1 MEMLWLAPGG
11 RTPPQINAYVY
22 HTVSQDHEMEAGRN
36 SSHLRISDDFFL
48 IFSCFFMFFSL
59 FYVNNAFFLTRTGL
73 NDLYPRKK
81 SRGIRKSRSQEATE
95 PATRRKLK

>member
-48 IFSCFFMFFSL
+48 VFSCFFLFLSEKIQFSRL
-59 FYVNNAFFLTRTGL
+59 ELALMTYIRLESFLYIFGWMPPVNDFC
-73 NDLYPRKK
+73 
-81 SRGIRKSRSQEATE
+81 
-95 PATRRKLK
+95 